1 MRLPGQD
8 NAAGP
13 APPRGEELPVVLS
26 VKSMIEYKCPHCQT
40 ELEAEDDQVGKRVLC
55 PECKSS
61 VLIPASQH
69 QQRVDQLL
77 DPQSEL
83 ENLSPKHRQH
93 DFEFD
98 FDQLAPDEIEQVL
111 EQPSHNP
118 PPQIEAPKPAEP
130 APEPTVR
137 RAAPRPLPEHQ
148 RKTDALPFGVE
159 KPEKKPRE
167 EDLSPLR
174 IDDISPEVEVG
185 ETASVICRICDTR
198 IVFPKSQIGTKLK
211 CPECFTVVDAV
222 PSERPRDPSAY
233 FPEPTETLE
242 VVASPDGDLKIAEP
256 DHVKRYRDQDDELT
270 GLSSHRE
277 FSDPDGELFG
287 DVGEQLPPLAGTVP
301 PPFSLPQSPA
311 TPARQEKSVRAS
323 DDDELKLEAETPKV
337 KPKHSLWIES
347 ELSPA
352 DDPHATDES
361 PSPLRPAARTDPE
374 KPTSTTAE
382 TKPIAPQTS
391 PLPRQP
397 GVAARNTGQTQARPP
412 STPASPEPPQR
423 NSAATPET
431 RPQPTPGNPYRPPP
445 ADPVDEE
452 ELERERNP
460 LGMSMKSLNFGD
472 NKLFQWVQQVY
483 GDWQLS
489 LRLLIIAVG
498 LAAAYWLL
506 GIAQSYA
513 ADEQSTAATRSLFSV
528 LCGLPGLM
536 LFLFAWGALFAIGGL
551 LLEAGGNR
559 RPRVEDWSGQAF
571 GNYLQHLVLMLFA
584 FWLAAIPG
592 LFLGVALYLLTKS
605 FLGTGLLV
613 AFSAY
618 ILSPLM
624 YYGGLSNGSAFWII
638 PRNLGDLFAST
649 TIDWV
654 RYVPVSLIC
663 WGIFLVG
670 SLLLIPGGMLWCLLG
685 SLLHIGSFTVFASL
699 IGLYCGLLGD
709 TMREEEERKAL
720 VEKLKQKAAEN
731 SR

>member
-1 MRLPGQD
+1 
-8 NAAGP
+8 
-13 APPRGEELPVVLS
+13 
-26 VKSMIEYKCPHCQT
+26 MIEYKCPHCQT

-69 QQRVDQLL
+69 QQLIDQLL
-77 DPQSEL
+77 EPQSGDE
-83 ENLSPKHRQH
+83 EQARSPHQF

-98 FDQLAPDEIEQVL
+98 FDQLSARDIEPFF
-111 EQPSHNP
+111 EQQSHDPPSSPNSP
-118 PPQIEAPKPAEP
+118 ESSESPVTPAGRSP
-130 APEPTVR
+130 S
-137 RAAPRPLPEHQ
+137 PLPWRVNQ
-148 RKTDALPFGVE
+148 RQDDTRPFGNE
-159 KPEKKPRE
+159 KPEKKSRE

-174 IDDISPEVEVG
+174 IDDISPEVEIG

-198 IVFPKSQIGTKLK
+198 IVFLKSQIGTKLK
-211 CPECFTVVDAV
+211 CPECFTMVDAV
-222 PSERPRDPSAY
+222 PLDRPRDPNAY
-233 FPEPTETLE
+233 FPDSTETLE
-242 VVASPDGDLKIAEP
+242 VVAAPDGDLRLAEP
-256 DHVKRYRDQDDELT
+256 DHVKRYRDQDDELK
-270 GLSSHRE
+270 GVSSHRE
-277 FSDPDGELFG
+277 FNDPDGELFG
-287 DVGEQLPPLAGTVP
+287 DVGEELAPLTGNFPPLV
-301 PPFSLPQSPA
+301 SLPRSPA
-311 TPARQEKSVRAS
+311 DPARKETPGREN

-337 KPKHSLWIES
+337 KPQHSLWIET
-347 ELSPA
+347 EIGPT
-352 DDPHATDES
+352 DDPHAADAT
-361 PSPLRPAARTDPE
+361 PSE
-374 KPTSTTAE
+374 
-382 TKPIAPQTS
+382 Q
-391 PLPRQP
+391 QP
-397 GVAARNTGQTQARPP
+397 GVTTPTKTASTKPGAKSISPQSNPVPRPSGNAEPNRGQAR
-412 STPASPEPPQR
+412 AQAPPQSAAPAAALGA
-423 NSAATPET
+423 SAATPGP
-431 RPQPTPGNPYRPPP
+431 RPQPTSGNPYQPPP
-445 ADPVDEE
+445 AVELEEE

-472 NKLFQWVQQVY
+472 NKLFQWLHQVY

-498 LAAAYWLL
+498 LAVAYWLL

-513 ADEQSTAATRSLFSV
+513 ADEHSTAATRSLYSV
-528 LCGLPGLM
+528 VCGLPGLI
-536 LFLFAWGALFAIGGL
+536 LFLLAWGALFAIGGL
-551 LLEAGGNR
+551 LLQAAGNR
-559 RPRVEDWSGQAF
+559 RPRVEDWSGQTF
-571 GNYLQHLVLMLFA
+571 GNYLQHLVFMLFA
-584 FWLAAIPG
+584 FWLAALPG

-649 TIDWV
+649 SIDWV

-685 SLLHIGSFTVFASL
+685 SLLHIGSFTAFASQ

-709 TMREEEERKAL
+709 VMREEEERKAL
-720 VEKLKQKAAEN
+720 LEKLKQKAEEN